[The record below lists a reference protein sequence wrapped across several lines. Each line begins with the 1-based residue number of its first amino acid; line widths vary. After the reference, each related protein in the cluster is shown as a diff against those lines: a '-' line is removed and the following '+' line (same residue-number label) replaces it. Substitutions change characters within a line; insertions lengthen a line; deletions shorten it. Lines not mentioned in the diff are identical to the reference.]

1 MALQHSA
8 LLPVLWRNFPSEGF
22 TIYGTGRGTAEN
34 PALNSFS
41 TALDFPS
48 VVVLGSEEKGL
59 RPGVAKRCSKWLE
72 IPFRRPFD
80 SLNVAQAGAIL
91 LAMAAA
97 HDSLFP
103 VGQK

>member
-1 MALQHSA
+1 
-8 LLPVLWRNFPSEGF
+8 
-22 TIYGTGRGTAEN
+22 
-34 PALNSFS
+34 
-41 TALDFPS
+41 
-48 VVVLGSEEKGL
+48 LGSEEKGL